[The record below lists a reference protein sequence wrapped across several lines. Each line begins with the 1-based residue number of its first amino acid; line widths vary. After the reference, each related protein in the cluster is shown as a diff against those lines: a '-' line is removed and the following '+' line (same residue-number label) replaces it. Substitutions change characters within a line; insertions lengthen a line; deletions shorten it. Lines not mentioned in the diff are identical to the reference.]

1 MPSIS
6 IFIRVNNIY
15 KLNKIVTNPIVSAL
29 VMYGANNNV
38 DTYAPKL

>member
-6 IFIRVNNIY
+6 IFIRVNLY

>member
-6 IFIRVNNIY
+6 IFIRVNLYI
-15 KLNKIVTNPIVSAL
+15 LNKIVTNPIVSAL